1 MAVWVLDNAGLD
13 AFVDE
18 HKDDHTML
26 DFAIIH
32 ISAHNVYYVKFSPSS
47 I

>member
-32 ISAHNVYYVKFSPSS
+32 ICQS
-47 I
+47 